1 MREKKTTS
9 PMAAE
14 GAPTRIWNTSFT
26 SVFVSCIALF
36 MSQMMMNSLV
46 AKYAYSLGATET
58 QVGLTVSMF
67 AVTALLF
74 RVVSGP
80 ATDSFN
86 RKFLLI
92 GAMLVLAGSYLG
104 YSFSG
109 SVGMLQAFRLLQ
121 GAGMA
126 FTSTVCLT
134 LAADALP
141 PDKMGVGIG
150 VFSMTQA
157 ASQAIGPATGL
168 ALVDALGYGP
178 TFTIG
183 AIMMIVA
190 VLVALGIK
198 TRPREKKQ
206 FKVALNSIL
215 APEAVLP
222 AIMVFFLTLAFV
234 AINSFLIIYAEGL
247 GVFNIGYY
255 FTVYA
260 GTLLVTRPIVG
271 KLTDRYGIV
280 KIAVPAMCFFAAS
293 FVIISHATNLP
304 MFLIAAFIA
313 AFGYGACQPA
323 FLTLCVKCVPE
334 NHRGAASS
342 TTYVA
347 LDIAMLSGPV
357 IAGLAIEQFGYNA
370 MWQIMIAPMLVS
382 AVIALVFRKKIAKIE
397 TDFALRSQ
405 TAESLTS

>member
-1 MREKKTTS
+1 MET
-9 PMAAE
+9 
-14 GAPTRIWNTSFT
+14 PTRIWNASFT
-26 SVFVSCIALF
+26 SIFISCIALF

-46 AKYAYSLGATET
+46 AKYSYFLGATET

-92 GAMLVLAGSYLG
+92 GAMLVLSGSYLG
-104 YSFSG
+104 YSFSS
-109 SVGMLQAFRLLQ
+109 SVGMVQAFRLLQ

-126 FTSTVCLT
+126 FTSTTCLT

-157 ASQAIGPATGL
+157 ASQAIGPAAGL
-168 ALVDALGYGP
+168 ALVNAVGYNT

-190 VLVALGIK
+190 VLVATRIK
-198 TRPREKKQ
+198 TRPRQKQQ
-206 FKVALNSIL
+206 FKVSLNSIL

-222 AIMVFFLTLAFV
+222 AVMAFFLTLAFC

-247 GVFNIGYY
+247 GVFNIGFY

-260 GTLLVTRPIVG
+260 GTLLITRPIVG

-280 KIAVPAMCFFAAS
+280 KIAVPAMFFFAAS
-293 FVIISHATNLP
+293 FVIISQATNLL
-304 MFLIAAFIA
+304 MFLIAAFVA

-323 FLTLCVKCVPE
+323 FQTLCMKCVPSSR
-334 NHRGAASS
+334 RGAASS
-342 TTYVA
+342 TNYIA

-357 IAGLAIEQFGYNA
+357 MSGIVIEQFGYTA

-382 AVIALVFRKKIAKIE
+382 AVIALVFRKRIAHIE
-397 TDFALRSQ
+397 EDFAARSQ
-405 TAESLTS
+405 ALEKPNLIEQ